1 MIICVGTVLIDCIV
15 TESGTESVADSITL
29 APGGEAFNEAV
40 SLARLGEKVL
50 LIVPAGQDAAGDMI
64 RAMLDREGIILQA
77 DYRGATPVSLLTV
90 DAAGGRKSRVSKVH
104 ALTGYRPQLPCLDPQ
119 LSGSDP
125 QLPSIKSVTFVTMA
139 SLFRPPFLD
148 PADCLAFARSV
159 KKIPGV
165 RLLAD
170 TKLPKGTDPQLA
182 DYRETLA
189 LLDWITPNEAEALHY
204 THASSAV
211 EAAEIFRS
219 YGVRNVVIKLAERG
233 CYVLPEQGE
242 AFTVPAFPVECVD
255 GIGAGDAFNAG
266 LIHSLPSGMDLKS
279 DRLLGTNLPSGRLS
293 GTDLHPGQLSG
304 TDLRKSVLF
313 ASACAA
319 VSVTQRGATAA
330 LQSTAQVEELIN
342 RFCEIN
348 GPVFF

>member
-1 MIICVGTVLIDCIV
+1 MIICAGTVLIDCIV

-159 KKIPGV
+159 KKIPDV

-266 LIHSLPSGMDLKS
+266 LIHSLPSGMDL
-279 DRLLGTNLPSGRLS
+279 
-293 GTDLHPGQLSG
+293 
-304 TDLRKSVLF
+304 RKSVLF